1 MMNDEKDVVVILSGG
16 LDSTTVLYKL
26 LDEGKNPIAL
36 TFNYGQKATKEINCA
51 KEICEEKGVE
61 HHVFDISFHTQIP
74 MDCFHSYHRKIMMLQ

>member
-1 MMNDEKDVVVILSGG
+1 MMNDEKDVIVILSGG

-61 HHVFDISFHTQIP
+61 HHVFDIRQSFQAGTP
-74 MDCFHSYHRKIMMLQ
+74 FS